1 MLLNKAST
9 LQMVK
14 SMLLADSLIV
24 LGLATVSLGTIQE
37 ADGPKEHTFWLCNAG
52 QETVTLAQGY
62 TSCGCT
68 TIHFD
73 KARLLAPG
81 DSSKVTLRFNPR
93 GKGGEFHEMGTI
105 EYSSEKTKVKGE
117 RSKRI
122 NLTLTGN
129 CITSEETLMR
139 QFPIRINDHLRISAN
154 RFDLGIMHKGET
166 RERHVT
172 LLHQDEQNRKE
183 TITIHFTPDTKLT
196 KGLHHIAYPVST
208 TIKGCRVETTITLDV
223 LIK

>member
-1 MLLNKAST
+1 MLVADT
-9 LQMVK
+9 LVV
-14 SMLLADSLIV
+14 I
-24 LGLATVSLGTIQE
+24 GLATISLGTIKESDGQQE
-37 ADGPKEHTFWLCNAG
+37 HSFWLRNAG
-52 QETVTLAQGY
+52 QETVALKQGY

-105 EYSSEKTKVKGE
+105 EYGSEKTTSKGR

-154 RFDLGIMHKGET
+154 RFDLGIMSKSET

-183 TITIHFTPDTKLT
+183 TIVIRFTPDAKLT

-208 TIKGCRVETTITLDV
+208 TVKGRRVETIVTLDV